1 MLNSRNIALIM
12 ESFFLVHLYE
22 AVMNNNSGHDP
33 VWRTAKDCDG
43 GQCVEIGAQDK
54 IIMIRD
60 SADREGGRIALGQQ
74 QWRDFVATVK
84 DGL

>member
-1 MLNSRNIALIM
+1 
-12 ESFFLVHLYE
+12 
-22 AVMNNNSGHDP
+22 MNNNSGYDAA
-33 VWRTAKDCDG
+33 WRTAKDCDG

-60 SADREGGRIALGQQ
+60 SADREGGLIALGQQ
-74 QWRDFVATVK
+74 QWRDFVVTVK